1 MKVPNGNFP
10 LPPFKGIDNVAG
22 AGAKIPAKAPV
33 GVADDVAGAASA
45 AKPSA
50 WSRGKDWA
58 KNNKGTL
65 ATVGGVVAA
74 AGLFTGLT
82 FLPEAMVDAAANAL
96 FSWLPE
102 EQRKGACSLCSS
114 CSCCSSVLLVV
125 GLVVFIVMGQ
135 TGS

>member
-1 MKVPNGNFP
+1 MGKVGTWFTGVK
-10 LPPFKGIDNVAG
+10 PPKGVADNVAG
-22 AGAKIPAKAPV
+22 AGAKPPVKPPV
-33 GVADDVAGAASA
+33 GAADDVAGA

-65 ATVGGVVAA
+65 GTVGGVVAM